1 MTLSAASNLPIS
13 VAYTTSDGTATA
25 ADYVAASG
33 TLTFDAGT
41 TRRTFTVT
49 VNGDR
54 IAEPNETFFVTLAN
68 AVNAGISRA
77 QATATIVDN
86 D

>member
-1 MTLSAASNLPIS
+1 
-13 VAYTTSDGTATA
+13 
-25 ADYVAASG
+25 
-33 TLTFDAGT
+33 LTFDVGT

-49 VNGDR
+49 VQGER
-54 IAEPNETFFVTLAN
+54 IAEANETFFVALTN
-68 AVNAGISRA
+68 AVNASISRA